1 MRRTILLT
9 LWLLSDFALFIAAYV
24 IAYFLRVG
32 FLLSTDF
39 PLDLYVRTVV
49 IIAPL
54 WLLVMGQ
61 LGIFR
66 LTRVQ
71 SDKKNLSHILFACV
85 MATALFTLAYYFLH
99 NNFFSRLLLVY
110 AGVLSLLLTTLWHLA
125 YDQWQRQQLR
135 KDPPA
140 YPVLVIGI
148 NRETERIITLLEEKQ
163 SPLKPIGVLDAQG
176 SPLKEIHGV
185 PVLGKLNVLEEVIK
199 TKRPTHLLQCSNL
212 EHTIN
217 LISVS
222 RQHRLTYMLL
232 PSVFGA
238 VGGQGEVIM
247 VEGQPML
254 TTRE

>member
-1 MRRTILLT
+1 MRRTFLLS
-9 LWLLSDFALFIAAYV
+9 LWLLSDFALFVASYV

-39 PLDLYVRTVV
+39 PLNLYTQTV
-49 IIAPL
+49 IIVAPL

-85 MATALFTLAYYFLH
+85 MASALFTLAYYFLY

-110 AGVLSLLLTTLWHLA
+110 AGILNLLLTTLWHLA
-125 YDQWQRQQLR
+125 FDQWQRQQLR

-148 NRETERIITLLEEKQ
+148 NRETERIMKLLEEKQ
-163 SPLKPIGVLDAQG
+163 SPLRPIGILDAQG
-176 SPLKEIHGV
+176 SPLKEIRGI

-199 TKRPTHLLQCSNL
+199 MNRPTHLLQCSNL
-212 EHTIN
+212 EHTMN
-217 LISVS
+217 LISVCRS
-222 RQHRLTYMLL
+222 HSMTYMLL
-232 PSVFGA
+232 PSVLGA
-238 VGGQGEVIM
+238 VGSQGEVVM
-247 VEGQPML
+247 VEGQAML